1 LKTPHKRDQ
10 APRIYV
16 STPHQ
21 APPDTSCIAM
31 HIWRQKKSRHVI
43 VNTIPIYHLP
53 PPPLPLSRWTN
64 KGLDPRKTST
74 KTTSTKNQTNIQTNF
89 FLLRLRSWHT
99 SAHVALGQWISHDLR
114 LRAGGPPQTSR
125 PVHRYHPASSLLPQS
140 CRTINRPPPRR
151 LLSSD
156 SPSSNILSCSSHA
169 QIVIFLLG
177 TQGNQLSALRELYVK
192 IINYPLPLSFFVRS
206 KWDFLLFLCCLSP
219 VNFYSFYL
227 PFFAESFSFL

>member
-1 LKTPHKRDQ
+1 MATKEK
-10 APRIYV
+10 
-16 STPHQ
+16 
-21 APPDTSCIAM
+21 PPCDREHHTD
-31 HIWRQKKSRHVI
+31 
-43 VNTIPIYHLP
+43 IPP

-177 TQGNQLSALRELYVK
+177 TQGTQLSALRELYVK